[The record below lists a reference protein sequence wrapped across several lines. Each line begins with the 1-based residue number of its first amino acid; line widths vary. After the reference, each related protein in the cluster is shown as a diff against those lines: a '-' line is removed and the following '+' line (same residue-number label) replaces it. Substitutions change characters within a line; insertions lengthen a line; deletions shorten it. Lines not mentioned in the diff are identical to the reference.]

1 MSKELTQKIIINIM
15 EKALALGQA
24 VIPDGEVASYIPELA
39 KADKNSLGIALAGKS
54 GNVYFVGDATTRFTV
69 QSISKVISLCVALE
83 KCGYYAVFDRVGMEP
98 SGEAFNSIVELDLVS
113 GKPYNPMIN
122 SGAIAIADLLLNECS
137 FTELLETSRKLCRDE
152 GIRMDDKVYRSEME
166 NCARNRAISW
176 LLKSKGI
183 IINDVDEILKLYTA
197 MCSLSVNAMSLANL
211 GLILAN
217 DGVDP
222 VTEERLLS
230 SSTVR
235 VVKTI
240 MLTCGMYDGSGQF
253 AVEVGLPTKSG
264 IGGGLLSVV
273 DKVMGIGIYGPSLDE
288 KGNCIAGATMLRY
301 LSSEFGLHLFTP

>member
-1 MSKELTQKIIINIM
+1 MDKEKILQVLN
-15 EKALALGQA
+15 ETLALGLKD
-24 VIPDGEVASYIPELA
+24 IPLGEVADYIPELG
-39 KADKNSLGIALAGKS
+39 KADKNALGIALAGKS
-54 GNVYFVGDATTRFTV
+54 GNIYTAGDAESRFTI

-83 KCGYYAVFDRVGMEP
+83 SCGYDAVFDRVGMEP

-122 SGAIAIADLLLNECS
+122 SGALAIVDLLLDKYT
-137 FTELLETSRKLCRDE
+137 FTELLEISRTLCRDDGVRLDE
-152 GIRMDDKVYRSEME
+152 RVYRSEME
-166 NCARNRAISW
+166 NCSRNRAICW

-183 IINDVDEILKLYTA
+183 IENDVDEILKLYTA
-197 MCSLSVNAMSLANL
+197 MCSLSVTACSLANL

-217 DGVDP
+217 DGVDAI
-222 VTEERLLS
+222 TGERYLN

-264 IGGGLLSVV
+264 VGGGLLSIV
-273 DKVMGIGIYGPSLDE
+273 DKVMGIGIYGPSLDK
-288 KGNCIAGATMLRY
+288 KGNCIAGGAMLKC
-301 LSSEFGLHLFTP
+301 LSSEFGLHIFTP

>member
-1 MSKELTQKIIINIM
+1 MDKDIILKVLN
-15 EKALALGQA
+15 ETLALGRKD
-24 VIPDGEVASYIPELA
+24 IPLGEVADYIPELG
-39 KADKNSLGIALAGKS
+39 KADKNALGIALAGKS
-54 GNVYFVGDATTRFTV
+54 GNVYTAGDAGSRFTI

-83 KCGYYAVFDRVGMEP
+83 SCGYDAVFDRVGMEP

-122 SGAIAIADLLLNECS
+122 SGALAIVDLLLGKYN
-137 FTELLETSRKLCRDE
+137 FTELMEISRKLCRDD
-152 GIRMDDKVYRSEME
+152 GIRLDERVCRSEME
-166 NCARNRAISW
+166 NCSRNRAICW

-183 IINDVDEILKLYTA
+183 IDNDVDEILKLYTA
-197 MCSLSVNAMSLANL
+197 MCSLSVTACSLASL

-217 DGVDP
+217 DGVDAISG
-222 VTEERLLS
+222 ERLLS

-264 IGGGLLSVV
+264 VGGGLLSIV
-273 DKVMGIGIYGPSLDE
+273 DKVMGIGIYGPSLDK
-288 KGNCIAGATMLRY
+288 KGNCIAGGAMLRR
-301 LSSEFGLHLFTP
+301 LSSEFGLHIFTP

>member
-1 MSKELTQKIIINIM
+1 MDKEKILQELN
-15 EKALALGQA
+15 ETLALGRKD
-24 VIPDGEVASYIPELA
+24 IPLGEVADYIPELG
-39 KADKNSLGIALAGKS
+39 KADRNALGIALSGKS
-54 GNVYFVGDATTRFTV
+54 GNIYAAGDAESRFTI

-83 KCGYYAVFDRVGMEP
+83 SCGYDAVFDRVGMEP

-122 SGAIAIADLLLNECS
+122 SGALAIVDLLLDKYT
-137 FTELLETSRKLCRDE
+137 FTELLEISRTLCRDD
-152 GIRMDDKVYRSEME
+152 GVRMDERVYRSEME
-166 NCARNRAISW
+166 NCSRNRAICW

-183 IINDVDEILKLYTA
+183 IENDVDEILKLYTA
-197 MCSLSVNAMSLANL
+197 MCSLSVTACSLANL

-217 DGVDP
+217 DGVDAI
-222 VTEERLLS
+222 TGERYLN

-264 IGGGLLSVV
+264 VGGGLLSIV
-273 DKVMGIGIYGPSLDE
+273 DKVMGIGIYGPSLDK
-288 KGNCIAGATMLRY
+288 KGNCIAGGAMLKC
-301 LSSEFGLHLFTP
+301 LSSEFGLHIFTP